1 LQEADETFGVRSK
14 SLRDTR
20 AKPRS
25 AICFKQCVP
34 RYCFLL
40 PTRLLLP
47 GNASDTVL
55 CTPTE
60 TFKVTKV
67 ESSNS
72 TLLAAGCLVGGTSGI
87 IRSAVKFHWEIC
99 RTTPR
104 IDFRLSLPVYSDENM
119 SVGVVAPSLTQV
131 QSHSQASRAELER
144 TLQRSTILV
153 NETGGHFY
161 LKETTLH
168 QCLDQILMVI
178 SLKGWPPSA
187 IPLKACAEDA
197 AKHGSDIILTTY
209 CLKHFALFLSPSGK
223 VNLDVRRVARTLTR
237 SLFVTKEIYEST
249 RDLMND
255 LHDCLPVSF
264 RKSHTYARPHAC
276 THRHKSSPQ
285 SPGLTE

>member
-1 LQEADETFGVRSK
+1 M
-14 SLRDTR
+14 
-20 AKPRS
+20 
-25 AICFKQCVP
+25 
-34 RYCFLL
+34 
-40 PTRLLLP
+40 LLLS
-47 GNASDTVL
+47 GNTSDTVL

-72 TLLAAGCLVGGTSGI
+72 TLLASGCLIGGTSGI
-87 IRSAVKFHWEIC
+87 IRSSVRFHWEIC

-104 IDFRLSLPVYSDENM
+104 VDFRLSLPVYSDENT
-119 SVGVVAPSLTQV
+119 SVGVAPSLTQV
-131 QSHSQASRAELER
+131 QSYSQASCAELEQ
-144 TLQRSTILV
+144 TLQTSTILL
-153 NETGGHFY
+153 NETGGLFY

-197 AKHGSDIILTTY
+197 AKHGSDIILTTH

-249 RDLMND
+249 RHLLND
-255 LHDCLPVSF
+255 LHDCLPLSF
-264 RKSHTYARPHAC
+264 R
-276 THRHKSSPQ
+276 
-285 SPGLTE
+285 